1 MSLCDG
7 FLGRG
12 GRVVG
17 GERGGGG
24 VGGWG
29 LILIG
34 GMGGCVGDE
43 FVSGGRVA
51 QSNGGGS
58 WGGGFG

>member
-7 FLGRG
+7 SLGRG
-12 GRVVG
+12 GGERVVG

-24 VGGWG
+24 CWVGGWG
-29 LILIG
+29 LIG

-43 FVSGGRVA
+43 FVLGG
-51 QSNGGGS
+51 
-58 WGGGFG
+58 